1 MTSVSKLVGVVAVVL
16 GLPACGGSEPSA
28 KTVDTP
34 QTEEDDRPQGP
45 VPSVSGEV
53 GALDQGK
60 VDKAFETSVKEL
72 SRCLESGA
80 KRVEFLGGGV
90 AFYVKIDARGSMVHA
105 HLEQTSVGDRETEKC
120 MLDVLAKRD
129 WPAPVGGE
137 MGFAR
142 KSFDFDPPNDV
153 RPPTE
158 WSPDRVQ
165 DAVADKSKDIK
176 KCKGNA
182 SGTYNVTMYVDTKG
196 HALAVGIAPPDEQG
210 ESAVDCLVDVLKSAS
225 YPSPGSWPAKVAFT
239 L

>member
-1 MTSVSKLVGVVAVVL
+1 MRRVLLVGGAFFLSSVW
-16 GLPACGGSEPSA
+16 ACGGSEPRA
-28 KTVDTP
+28 KTVS
-34 QTEEDDRPQGP
+34 TEHTEDEDREDGP

-60 VDKAFETSVKEL
+60 VDKAFETSVREL

-80 KRVEFLGGGV
+80 KRVEFLGGAV
-90 AFYVKIDARGSMVHA
+90 AFYVKIDQRGSLVHA
-105 HLEQTSVGDRETEKC
+105 HLEQSTVGDRDTEKC
-120 MLDVLAKRD
+120 MLEVLAKRD

-158 WSPDRVQ
+158 WDSERVQ
-165 DAVADKSKDIK
+165 DAVSSKSSDIQ
-176 KCKGNA
+176 KCKGDA

-196 HALAVGIAPPDEQG
+196 KALAVGIAPPDEKG
-210 ESAVDCLVDVLKSAS
+210 EAAVDCLVDVLKRAS

>member
-1 MTSVSKLVGVVAVVL
+1 MRLVSKLVGGAFLVSWLA
-16 GLPACGGSEPSA
+16 ACGGSEPPP
-28 KTVDTP
+28 KTVS
-34 QTEEDDRPQGP
+34 TEQPEEEESHGGA

-80 KRVEFLGGGV
+80 RRVEFLGGAV
-90 AFYVKIDARGSMVHA
+90 AFYVKIDSRGSMVHA
-105 HLEQTSVGDRETEKC
+105 HLEQSSVGDRETEKC
-120 MLDVLAKRD
+120 MLEVLAKKE

-137 MGFAR
+137 TGFAR

-158 WSPDRVQ
+158 WSADRVQ
-165 DAVADKSKDIK
+165 DALSKSSSDIK
-176 KCKGNA
+176 KCKANA
-182 SGTYNVTMYVDTKG
+182 GGTYNVTMYVDTKG

-210 ESAVDCLVDVLKSAS
+210 ESAVDCLVDVLKGAN

>member
-1 MTSVSKLVGVVAVVL
+1 MRSVSKLVGGAFLLSCL
-16 GLPACGGSEPSA
+16 GACGGSEPTP
-28 KTVDTP
+28 KTVDTAE
-34 QTEEDDRPQGP
+34 TEEEDRRDGP
-45 VPSVSGEV
+45 IPSVSGEV

-80 KRVEFLGGGV
+80 KRVEFLGGAV
-90 AFYVKIDARGSMVHA
+90 AFYVKIDQRGSMVHA

-120 MLDVLAKRD
+120 MLEVLAKRD

-165 DAVADKSKDIK
+165 DTLSKSSSDIK
-176 KCKGNA
+176 KCKGDA

-196 HALAVGIAPPDEQG
+196 HALAVGIAPPDEKG
-210 ESAVDCLVDVLKSAS
+210 ESAVDCLVDVLKGAS